1 MKTST
6 FIERCANGYEGT
18 PRRGTKTVASVMW
31 DGETLYSYG
40 PHYPLLFKVAGQWVC
55 NDRGHSVT
63 TSKHIGQARQYS
75 DFNVELQGSDTS
87 AAAVISSAFAEI
99 KRNDATIAEALE
111 RQIKRPRYEHVY
123 QRAIDAAEERTAQL
137 YALINAAGRAK

>member
-1 MKTST
+1 
-6 FIERCANGYEGT
+6 
-18 PRRGTKTVASVMW
+18 MW

-75 DFNVELQGSDTS
+75 DFSVELQGSDTS